1 MSLRWILRSRGKV
14 DAMTRG
20 WLRGGNVRS
29 EQLLI
34 IPTEL
39 LTNREWL
46 PGELL
51 SGSERPR
58 PGWFLDMKYHT
69 CFPSSTHSHAFWM
82 CHLCVCSSLPLWDIW
97 YVYGVV
103 FLHPQGNPLYTPP
116 MSTAEDL
123 GHTCYRQ
130 CIRFAL
136 DHTQHS
142 MWSPLDSPWHC
153 RQSPLTVA
161 GPPLFQCFSSI

>member
-14 DAMTRG
+14 DATTRG

-39 LTNREWL
+39 LTNRERL

-51 SGSERPR
+51 SGLECPR

-69 CFPSSTHSHAFWM
+69 CFPSDSDVHEHPEACDWVSKVEIGWISCRTSLNLVNGGTSLTTILGTRVLAALVG
-82 CHLCVCSSLPLWDIW
+82 HLVHLWGCVPSSPGETPFTPLP
-97 YVYGVV
+97 
-103 FLHPQGNPLYTPP
+103 
-116 MSTAEDL
+116 
-123 GHTCYRQ
+123 C
-130 CIRFAL
+130 AL
-136 DHTQHS
+136 
-142 MWSPLDSPWHC
+142 LK
-153 RQSPLTVA
+153 
-161 GPPLFQCFSSI
+161 I